1 MSDTNRTALLS
12 LLATRYDDL
21 KQRVKR
27 RAGSADLA
35 DEALQ
40 DTFLRLSSATGIGQV
55 RDLQAYLFRVAMSVA
70 SNRRVAERRRRPAT
84 TDADALFDLADDS
97 PGPERIIE
105 ARSEIDALK
114 RVILE
119 LPTRRREIV
128 VAAFVEEVPLRSIA
142 LRFGISVRTVQVEL
156 KQALAHCAARL
167 GRDTRVSSAAFR
179 RPRPFD
185 QRDRARCV
193 PSLSET
199 ALIRRLPAP
208 GGN

>member
-40 DTFLRLSSATGIGQV
+40 DTFLRLSNATGIGQV

-70 SNRRVAERRRRPAT
+70 SNRRVAERRRPTAT
-84 TDADALFDLADDS
+84 EADALFNLADDS

-114 RVILE
+114 RVIQE

-128 VAAFVEEVPLRSIA
+128 VAAFVEEVPLRAIA

-167 GRDTRVSSAAFR
+167 GRDTRVSGAAFR

-185 QRDRARCV
+185 QHDRARRV
-193 PSLSET
+193 PSLSES
-199 ALIRRLPAP
+199 ALIRRLPV
-208 GGN
+208 GGGS